1 MNLEQLEYIVEIA
14 KTRSFSAAASQ
25 LHMTQSAI
33 SQSVRKL
40 EQELGL
46 TVFERSRQG
55 AVPTEEGKAFIEQA
69 IEILR
74 RVELLRING
83 DPDKRLKGHIQV
95 ATFPSVMPYLIE
107 TTAYMKQEHPQLHI
121 SIEEKGSMD
130 IVEDIR
136 QGRIQLGF
144 IAIYNKQL
152 QKLNG
157 LHFSEMYSGKLVVGA
172 HHESPLAQ
180 YNRITP
186 KQLMQHQLA
195 LYNDQFV
202 HDFVDR
208 FTDVYGELSVLFW
221 TNNSE
226 AITSVLNNGLAASI
240 GHDFSLYQH
249 PSWKAG
255 RMKII
260 EIADMAQP
268 EMRIGFLRSETRALG
283 AGVERFEARF
293 RQAIEMGH
301 L

>member
-1 MNLEQLEYIVEIA
+1 ME
-14 KTRSFSAAASQ
+14 
-25 LHMTQSAI
+25 
-33 SQSVRKL
+33 
-40 EQELGL
+40 
-46 TVFERSRQG
+46 
-55 AVPTEEGKAFIEQA
+55 
-69 IEILR
+69 
-74 RVELLRING
+74 
-83 DPDKRLKGHIQV
+83 
-95 ATFPSVMPYLIE
+95 
-107 TTAYMKQEHPQLHI
+107 
-121 SIEEKGSMD
+121 

-144 IAIYNKQL
+144 IAIYSNQL
-152 QKLNG
+152 KKLNG
-157 LHFSEMYSGKLVVGA
+157 MHFSEMYTGKLVIGA

-180 YNRITP
+180 HNRITP

-249 PSWKAG
+249 PSWKAE

-268 EMRIGFLRSETRALG
+268 EMQIGFLRSETRALG
-283 AGVERFEARF
+283 AGVERFAARF

>member
-1 MNLEQLEYIVEIA
+1 MNLEQLEYVVEIA

-40 EQELGL
+40 EEELEL

-55 AVPTEEGKAFIEQA
+55 AVPTEEGKLFIEQA

-74 RVELLRING
+74 RVELLRVN
-83 DPDKRLKGHIQV
+83 DDRDKPLSGHIHV

-107 TTAYMKQEHPQLHI
+107 TTAYMKQEHPLLHI
-121 SIEEKGSMD
+121 SIEEKGSME

-136 QGRIQLGF
+136 QSRIQLGF

-152 QKLNG
+152 QKLGG
-157 LHFSEMYSGKLVVGA
+157 LHFSEMYSGKLVIGA

-186 KQLMQHQLA
+186 KQLMAHQLA

-202 HDFVDR
+202 HDFADR
-208 FTDVYGELSVLFW
+208 FTDVYGELSILFW

-226 AITSVLNNGLAASI
+226 AITSVLSNGLAASI

-249 PSWKAG
+249 PLWKAG

-260 EIADMAQP
+260 EIAEIAQP
-268 EMRIGFLRSETRALG
+268 EMQIGFLRSGARALG

-293 RQAIEMGH
+293 RQGIEMGH